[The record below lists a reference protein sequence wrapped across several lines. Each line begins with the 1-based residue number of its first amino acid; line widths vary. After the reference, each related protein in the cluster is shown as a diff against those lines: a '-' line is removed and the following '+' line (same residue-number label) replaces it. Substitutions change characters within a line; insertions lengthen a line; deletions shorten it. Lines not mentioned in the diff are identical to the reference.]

1 MTVRPQIHRPSTA
14 LRIATALTL
23 ITTLVAGIALVSN
36 SWHPRRNTF
45 VAYFANTNGL
55 YTGDEVRIL
64 GVAVGTVDRIE
75 PQPAT
80 AKVTFSVDAQY
91 PVPADV

>member
-1 MTVRPQIHRPSTA
+1 MTPQNPRHSTA

-23 ITTLVAGIALVSN
+23 IATLIAGIALASN
-36 SWHPRRNTF
+36 SWNPKRNTF

-64 GVAVGTVDRIE
+64 SLIHI
-75 PQPAT
+75 
-80 AKVTFSVDAQY
+80 
-91 PVPADV
+91 